1 MKTRKNP
8 PVKFTKQ
15 KMIDDIN
22 SLRKITMEKQY
33 PKGYFCKLFPSLY
46 MYKVVDKLIELGF
59 LKLLEKK
66 GKGMYYKWNFD
77 TKIDLELADALF
89 SSTLEH
95 KKFLQK
101 KQSQQR
107 FIRIKKQELIKS
119 QEKANLQVEKSIL
132 EPIQEISEEKKE
144 LPFDL
149 SNTKIWI
156 GDNRGLSKRV
166 QEKAFD
172 LGWNWMNGVREIMN
186 TQDKNLSLYFYQD
199 RKIAFGMF
207 SKDNFD
213 KRMEREIFESDL
225 FPEVKEE
232 KQLPELIKLSVR
244 QQLLPPDKLAR
255 YLGLV
260 PTEEEIEAWKKQI
273 AYWKHEAESFK
284 IKLEKKSIELEDLES
299 ELALNNAYINTIEN
313 KHKEELSEKEKQY
326 KKLLSEKTLEP
337 IFVPKKEDKKPFVA
351 VLGEIKKQEI
361 ENKKPTK
368 YLKLFGYMIYEKN

>member
-1 MKTRKNP
+1 MKTRKKP

-22 SLRKITMEKQY
+22 SLRKMTMESQIITSDI
-33 PKGYFCKLFPSLY
+33 CKIYPSLY
-46 MYKVVDKLIELGF
+46 NYRIANDLIKLGF
-59 LKLLEKK
+59 LRLTQKK
-66 GKGMYYKWNFD
+66 GKSSYYKWNFD
-77 TKIDLELADALF
+77 SKIDSETFDALF
-89 SSTLEH
+89 KNVIIR
-95 KKFLQK
+95 KKNITQK
-101 KQSQQR
+101 YAQNK
-107 FIRIKKQELIKS
+107 IIKIKKQELIKS
-119 QEKANLQVEKSIL
+119 QEKANL
-132 EPIQEISEEKKE
+132 EPVQEMPSTK
-144 LPFDL
+144 FDL

-225 FPEVKEE
+225 FPEVEE
-232 KQLPELIKLSVR
+232 VVMQEIELPKLFNFWS
-244 QQLLPPDKLAR
+244 PDKQAR

-260 PTEEEIEAWKKQI
+260 PTEEEIQGWKDEI
-273 AYWKHEAESFK
+273 EDLK
-284 IKLEKKSIELEDLES
+284 IKLEKASIELQSLKTEMKRKDDYVYDMS
-299 ELALNNAYINTIEN
+299 FKNQDELDKVV
-313 KHKEELSEKEKQY
+313 KHYE
-326 KKLLSEKTLEP
+326 KLLSEKTLEP
-337 IFVPKKEDKKPFVA
+337 TFVPKEKDKKTFVP
-351 VLGEIKKQEI
+351 VLEEVKKQKI
-361 ENKKPTK
+361 ESQKPTK

>member
-1 MKTRKNP
+1 MTTKNT

-15 KMIDDIN
+15 KMIEDIN

-33 PKGYFCKLFPSLY
+33 LKSDLGRLFPALY
-46 MYKVVDKLIELGF
+46 CYKVVDKLIDLGF
-59 LKLLEKK
+59 LKFSEKQAK
-66 GKGMYYKWNFD
+66 GRYYKWNFD
-77 TKIDLELADALF
+77 TKVDLKTVDALF
-89 SSTLEH
+89 SSVLEYRDYLS
-95 KKFLQK
+95 KK
-101 KQSQQR
+101 SSEYR
-107 FIRIKKQELIKS
+107 VMRIKKQELIKS
-119 QEKANLQVEKSIL
+119 QEKANLQDEEPIL
-132 EPIQEISEEKKE
+132 EPVQEMAS
-144 LPFDL
+144 PSFDL

-225 FPEVKEE
+225 FPEVEE
-232 KQLPELIKLSVR
+232 VVMQEIELPKLFNFWS
-244 QQLLPPDKLAR
+244 PDKQAR

-260 PTEEEIEAWKKQI
+260 PTEEEIQGWKDEI
-273 AYWKHEAESFK
+273 EDLK
-284 IKLEKKSIELEDLES
+284 IKLEKESIELQRLKTEIEVNDF
-299 ELALNNAYINTIEN
+299 YINDLKY
-313 KHKEELSEKEKQY
+313 KHQDELDKVVKRYE
-326 KKLLSEKTLEP
+326 KLLSEKTLEP
-337 IFVPKKEDKKPFVA
+337 TFVPKEEEKKPFVP